1 MKEIRMKYPKEQP
14 GTEMEDKIKQLYQ
27 DEFGGGIVIMDLS
40 VLDRGLSAET
50 LDRMSVLTAQKA
62 AGSMEK
68 FQQKLELLSVCAADG
83 ETGDPAEPLDVFDPS
98 YRIVKEEYADYCR
111 VFCDIDRLLAVE
123 GTKPVLAA
131 IDGKSGSGKST
142 LGELIQ
148 EVYECSLF
156 HMDDFFLQPHQ
167 RTEERF
173 AEIGGNVDYE
183 RFYDQVLIPVL
194 AGKNFSY
201 RRYDCCSG
209 KLAET
214 IDVTASRL
222 NIIEGV
228 YSQHPYFGEIYDL
241 KYFLTVSDEEQKERI
256 LKRNGEFMLERF
268 LNEWIPLENAYF
280 EKFEIGK
287 TVIKK

>member
-1 MKEIRMKYPKEQP
+1 MLSWYFCAVLTDEENWREGWEGPAWRLADSAGSCYDYGMKICRGNEEKMKEIRIKYPKEQP
-14 GTEMEDKIKQLYQ
+14 GT
-27 DEFGGGIVIMDLS
+27 
-40 VLDRGLSAET
+40 
-50 LDRMSVLTAQKA
+50 
-62 AGSMEK
+62 
-68 FQQKLELLSVCAADG
+68 
-83 ETGDPAEPLDVFDPS
+83 DV
-98 YRIVKEEYADYCR
+98 YADYCQ
-111 VFCDIDRLLAVE
+111 VFRDIDRLLSVD
-123 GTKPVLAA
+123 GTKPILVA

-142 LGELIQ
+142 LGELIR
-148 EVYECSLF
+148 EVYDCSLF

-183 RFYDQVLIPVL
+183 RFYDQVLTPVL

-201 RRYDCCSG
+201 RRYDCCTG

-241 KYFLTVSDEEQKERI
+241 KYFLTISDEEQKERI

-280 EKFEIGK
+280 EKFRIDK

>member
-14 GTEMEDKIKQLYQ
+14 GTEMEDKIKRLYQ
-27 DEFGGGIVIMDLS
+27 NEFGGGIVIMDLS

-62 AGSMEK
+62 AGSMEM
-68 FQQKLELLSVCAADG
+68 FQQKVELLSVCAADG
-83 ETGDPAEPLDVFDPS
+83 ETGDPAEPLDVRDPS
-98 YRIVKEEYADYCR
+98 YRIVKKEYADYCR

-142 LGELIQ
+142 LGELIR